1 MTGNPGNIMGDYLKI
16 MGNYRKLWELPERTG
31 NVDTN
36 RILRKIAEIT
46 GNYRKLL
53 EIMGN

>member
-1 MTGNPGNIMGDYLKI
+1 MTGNPGNIIGDYLKI

-46 GNYRKLL
+46 GNYGKLL

>member
-16 MGNYRKLWELPERTG
+16 MENNRKLWELPERTG

-53 EIMGN
+53 KIMGN

>member
-1 MTGNPGNIMGDYLKI
+1 MTGNPGNIMGDNLEI
-16 MGNYRKLWELPERTG
+16 MGKYRKLWELPERTE

-46 GNYRKLL
+46 GNYGKLL